1 MNNKRSYVKR
11 TYVFVLGLM
20 CLIPMTASGSA
31 GEEEHAAELVEM
43 AETRLSD
50 GRTEAG
56 LKICDMV
63 LEKYAH
69 TQAAA
74 KAAELKGKAATSTS
88 ISTSTPT
95 ATTTSSTT
103 NGDEAHAAELLGMAQ
118 TRLSDGR
125 TDAGLKI
132 CDMIL
137 SRYSNT
143 GSASAAASLKSR
155 YSRSGT
161 GTASAA
167 TASSGASRSEEEHA
181 AELVEMA
188 ETRLADG
195 RTDAAVKI
203 CDMVLEKYSHTRAAE
218 KAKEIKRIAEGN

>member
-1 MNNKRSYVKR
+1 MS
-11 TYVFVLGLM
+11 LM
-20 CLIPMTASGSA
+20 CLFPMVAFATSS
-31 GEEEHAAELVEM
+31 EEEHAAELVEM

-74 KAAELKGKAATSTS
+74 RAAELKRKA
-88 ISTSTPT
+88 
-95 ATTTSSTT
+95 TTSSTPVST
-103 NGDEAHAAELLGMAQ
+103 PIPTTTTSTSATSGDETHAAELLGMAQ

-125 TDAGLKI
+125 TEAGLKI
-132 CDMIL
+132 LDMIVTKYPGT
-137 SRYSNT
+137 S
-143 GSASAAASLKSR
+143 SAPKAASLKST
-155 YSRSGT
+155 YSGSSTTTTTTTSTSG
-161 GTASAA
+161 G
-167 TASSGASRSEEEHA
+167 SRTEEEHA

-203 CDMVLEKYSHTRAAE
+203 CDMVLDKYSHTRSAT
-218 KAKEIKRIAEGN
+218 KAREIKRIAEGS